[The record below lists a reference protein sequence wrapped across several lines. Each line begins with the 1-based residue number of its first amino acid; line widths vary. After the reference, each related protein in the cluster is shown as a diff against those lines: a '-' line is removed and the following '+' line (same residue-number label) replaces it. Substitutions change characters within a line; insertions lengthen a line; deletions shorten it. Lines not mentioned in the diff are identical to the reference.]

1 MENTNRVLFTEDMR
15 KDYTILVPTML
26 PIHFRLLC
34 RLLNHYGYKAELM
47 ESTSEKIKEYG
58 LKYVHNDACYPA
70 LLVIGQMIEA
80 LESGKYDPH
89 KVAFLY
95 FQTGGGCRASNYIFL
110 MRKAFAKAGYP
121 YVPIISMNF
130 VGLEPNPGF
139 KLTIPML
146 IKAVSAILY
155 GDLLMEL
162 RNQCRPYEKTPGAT
176 EALIREWEVRL
187 SEDIINR
194 RFSYKHIKEN
204 YRKIVRSFA
213 QMPMDRTAKKP
224 KVGIVGEIFVKFSPL
239 GNNNLEDF
247 LIKEGAQPV
256 LPGLMEFILYTV
268 YDVIADSELYG
279 GHRIKKAIYSL
290 VYRYLIN
297 KQEDV
302 NRIIE
307 EEGTFDRPI
316 VFDEARKKVQE
327 LIGLGVKMGEGWLLT
342 AEMLSLINDGIKN
355 VVITQP
361 FGCLP
366 NHICGKGMMKP
377 LKEKYPDVNLVAV
390 DYDPGATKI
399 NQENRIKLMLSNALP
414 QKKAEE
420 KTKEKELATV

>member
-1 MENTNRVLFTEDMR
+1 MEENNRVLFTEEMR

-26 PIHFRLLC
+26 PIHFRFIC
-34 RLLNHYGYKAELM
+34 RILNHYGYHAQLM
-47 ESTSEKIKEYG
+47 ESDSEKIKEYG

-110 MRKAFAKAGYP
+110 MRKAFAKAGYA

-139 KLTIPML
+139 KLTIPMI
-146 IKAVSAILY
+146 IKGISGVLY

-162 RNQCRPYEKTPGAT
+162 RNQCRPYETVSGAT
-176 EALIREWEVRL
+176 DKLVREWEAKL
-187 SEDIINR
+187 AEDVIGK
-194 RFSYKHIKEN
+194 RFSYRRIRQN

-213 QMPMDRTAKKP
+213 QLPMDRSVKKP

-239 GNNNLEDF
+239 GNNRLEDF
-247 LIKEGAQPV
+247 LVAEGAQPV
-256 LPGLMEFILYTV
+256 LPGLMEFFLYSV
-268 YDVIADSELYG
+268 YNMVSDSELYG
-279 GHRIKKAIYSL
+279 GHLLRKHICKF
-290 VYRYLIN
+290 VYRYLIH
-297 KQEDV
+297 KQEDM
-302 NRIIE
+302 NRIIC
-307 EEGTFDRPI
+307 EEGPFDRPI
-316 VFDEARKKVQE
+316 EFDEARKKVQE
-327 LIGLGVKMGEGWLLT
+327 IIGLGVKMGEGWLLT
-342 AEMLSLINDGIKN
+342 AEMLSLIQDGIN
-355 VVITQP
+355 NIVITQP

-377 LKEKYPDVNLVAV
+377 LKEKYPQVNLVAV

-414 QKKAEE
+414 QKEE
-420 KTKEKELATV
+420 KTPVSV